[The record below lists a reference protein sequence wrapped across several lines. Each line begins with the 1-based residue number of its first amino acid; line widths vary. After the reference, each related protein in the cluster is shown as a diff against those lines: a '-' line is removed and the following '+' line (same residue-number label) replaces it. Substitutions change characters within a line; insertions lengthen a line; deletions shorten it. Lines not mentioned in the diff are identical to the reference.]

1 MIPVC
6 KESVIETGM
15 LVPLLELLQS
25 GDPMAQCHSC
35 ACVAMLASSESNR
48 DSILVDGVM
57 PLLALAKS
65 YDPALQCMVTELKT
79 GFTSALLELGQIQHG
94 DSHLREEMEE
104 NRRSCQKKAFRL
116 EALVESLRVRQDVA
130 VRPAHGNRNQSLTEE
145 LGVLRSQ
152 IVQLYG
158 NRPGPEPDGKS
169 LTSKPRESDPA
180 EPAGDQGVC
189 ECCAPPPARLSR
201 GKLLLHCFL
210 QGLKA
215 GLSEGTD
222 ARHQVAMQL
231 LHSEWEYVSTLNQ
244 LYDKYKTP
252 PAHQTT
258 TYVRFVE
265 QLLQRHVLF
274 RNTLQER
281 LSAEHW
287 KSLVGDILVQLI
299 GQNDTF
305 RSVVTGRQAAGRQA
319 ADFDFDMYLGYTTTL
334 ASFLSLEFNRLN
346 QEGKSLRTQSGQME
360 RDEIKLLSLLLA
372 PVARIHSYLSHIQNL
387 LQWTGK
393 EHPDCSL
400 LLGSERA
407 LRSVLSRC
415 HVILEEDV
423 RWEEDEEAGQS
434 HNLTLR
440 DSSPDVNS
448 APCDAAAAASSGSCC
463 TRSQQIRAE
472 SSSAAQRYVDLGEL
486 RDLDDSNCRGK
497 NVQPA
502 APLTNGVDGGHSM
515 RLECWSCSPVRRK
528 SFLRDRAAL
537 RRPVCPCGHAC
548 CSLLAPD
555 AAGWGENSDSG
566 QGTFSQPT
574 VKSTNDPETTHA
586 NSETDD
592 TSAFDYSSVTS
603 CSPDGTLRREVMD
616 TNSGED
622 EEEEEEEEDSQVPV
636 LLKPSF
642 SQEQPAPAGETRGR
656 TVCVRWQI
664 PRFTPHPPVRSPAG
678 PYVDGPTPCLISSF
692 GKRLVSLRKGSPPP
706 HLKSAFRPIWDDP
719 SKQADSAP
727 ERDNR
732 PAGFIPAPARNN
744 FQAFAP
750 SRENLRPAL
759 AQQRG
764 SCGPAVD
771 GGGLWDSEDSEGPC
785 STV

>member
-1 MIPVC
+1 MSDTWFPDPSGVC
-6 KESVIETGM
+6 NLRSRSHNYKLCLLTGGD
-15 LVPLLELLQS
+15 LLWTLS
-25 GDPMAQCHSC
+25 GTKSSTRHTTPKDSRTECTFFKLDGEAEEREARFLRRDLGSC
-35 ACVAMLASSESNR
+35 TISPCGSFGSLSTSLAE
-48 DSILVDGVM
+48 G
-57 PLLALAKS
+57 LLAGATSEQVMKPQEAELVSEISK
-65 YDPALQCMVTELKT
+65 LQFMVTELKT
-79 GFTSALLELGQIQHG
+79 GFTSALLELGRIQHG
-94 DSHLREEMEE
+94 DSHLREELEE
-104 NRRSCQKKAFRL
+104 NRKSCQKKAFRL
-116 EALVESLRVRQDVA
+116 EALVESLR
-130 VRPAHGNRNQSLTEE
+130 EE

-152 IVQLYG
+152 IVQLYS

-180 EPAGDQGVC
+180 EPAGVC
-189 ECCAPPPARLSR
+189 ECCAPPPACLSR

-258 TYVRFVE
+258 GEPHQTYVRFVE

-299 GQNDTF
+299 GQNDTAF
-305 RSVVTGRQAAGRQA
+305 S
-319 ADFDFDMYLGYTTTL
+319 DMYLGYTTTL

-346 QEGKSLRTQSGQME
+346 QQGKSLQTQSSQME
-360 RDEIKLLSLLLA
+360 REEIKLLSVLLA

-434 HNLTLR
+434 
-440 DSSPDVNS
+440 
-448 APCDAAAAASSGSCC
+448 APCDAAVAASSGSCC
-463 TRSQQIRAE
+463 TRSQQIREE
-472 SSSAAQRYVDLGEL
+472 SSSAAQRD
-486 RDLDDSNCRGK
+486 
-497 NVQPA
+497 VQLA

-537 RRPVCPCGHAC
+537 RQPVCHCGHAC

-555 AAGWGENSDSG
+555 AVGWGENSDSG

-574 VKSTNDPETTHA
+574 VKSANDPETTHA

-603 CSPDGTLRREVMD
+603 CSPDGTLRREVVD

-622 EEEEEEEEDSQVPV
+622 EDDEDEEDSQVPV

-642 SQEQPAPAGETRGR
+642 SRQQQEQPVPAGETRGR

-664 PRFTPHPPVRSPAG
+664 PRFTPHPPLRSPAG
-678 PYVDGPTPCLISSF
+678 LHADGPTPCLISSF

-727 ERDNR
+727 EKDSR
-732 PAGFIPAPARNN
+732 PAGFVPVPAPVRNN

-750 SRENLRPAL
+750 SRENLRPAP

-764 SCGPAVD
+764 TYGPAVD

>member
-1 MIPVC
+1 MKPQ
-6 KESVIETGM
+6 EAE
-15 LVPLLELLQS
+15 LV
-25 GDPMAQCHSC
+25 
-35 ACVAMLASSESNR
+35 SEIS
-48 DSILVDGVM
+48 
-57 PLLALAKS
+57 K
-65 YDPALQCMVTELKT
+65 LQCMVTELKT

-116 EALVESLRVRQDVA
+116 EALVESLR
-130 VRPAHGNRNQSLTEE
+130 EE

-152 IVQLYG
+152 IVQLYS
-158 NRPGPEPDGKS
+158 NRAGPEPDGKS

-189 ECCAPPPARLSR
+189 ECCAPPRAGLSR

-244 LYDKYKTP
+244 LSDRYKAP
-252 PAHQTT
+252 PAHLTPGEPQQTHA
-258 TYVRFVE
+258 RFVE
-265 QLLQRHVLF
+265 RLLQRHVLF
-274 RNTLQER
+274 RDTLQQR

-299 GQNDTF
+299 GHNDTAF
-305 RSVVTGRQAAGRQA
+305 S
-319 ADFDFDMYLGYTTTL
+319 DMYLGYTTTL
-334 ASFLSLEFNRLN
+334 ASFLSLEFNRLSRR
-346 QEGKSLRTQSGQME
+346 GKSLQTQSGQTE
-360 RDEIKLLSLLLA
+360 RDEVKLLSLLLA
-372 PVARIHSYLSHIQNL
+372 PVARIHSYLSHIQSL

-400 LLGSERA
+400 LLGSESA

-434 HNLTLR
+434 
-440 DSSPDVNS
+440 
-448 APCDAAAAASSGSCC
+448 APCDATSSGGRC

-472 SSSAAQRYVDLGEL
+472 SSSAAQRE
-486 RDLDDSNCRGK
+486 
-497 NVQPA
+497 VQPA
-502 APLTNGVDGGHSM
+502 APLTNGVDGGQSM

-528 SFLRDRAAL
+528 GFLRDRAAL
-537 RRPVCPCGHAC
+537 RQPVCHCGHAC
-548 CSLLAPD
+548 CSLLPPD
-555 AAGWGENSDSG
+555 VAGWGENSDSG

-586 NSETDD
+586 HSETDD

-603 CSPDGTLRREVMD
+603 CSPDGTLRREAMD

-622 EEEEEEEEDSQVPV
+622 DDDEEDSQVPV

-642 SQEQPAPAGETRGR
+642 SRQEQPAPAGETRGR
-656 TVCVRWQI
+656 TVCVRWQV
-664 PRFTPHPPVRSPAG
+664 PRFTPHPPIRSPAG

-692 GKRLVSLRKGSPPP
+692 GKRLVSLRTGSPPP

-719 SKQADSAP
+719 SKQ
-727 ERDNR
+727 
-732 PAGFIPAPARNN
+732 I
-744 FQAFAP
+744 
-750 SRENLRPAL
+750 
-759 AQQRG
+759 G
-764 SCGPAVD
+764 SKHID
-771 GGGLWDSEDSEGPC
+771 IMMLFLFL
-785 STV
+785 